1 MSETCRRLLEG
12 PPAGAAVPHLGAP
25 RAAGMRPQRRGGDGR
40 NVSHRWIGA
49 LCRRSAQ
56 VPAARVWR
64 PVPRLLRLALQGPEL
79 ALQPR
84 PGAAERRPRDGRDR
98 PRVAEALI
106 RSSPWQDLP
115 NYAQHVVPI
124 HSLPEEWLWC
134 GARRRGAPKAVSS
147 VSSRRPECTG
157 ARRGAATPPSRAP
170 RPSTSATTR
179 SPRSPSSSKR
189 GASAAS
195 GGDEWTR
202 SCRRRSREGARAA
215 QRKSSD
221 EGFCALF
228 LVSPTQ
234 SVVSLSTHP
243 LVVGSG
249 LAQSSLS
256 LVGTHGIS
264 FHAFRFPGRYPR
276 VWMFRVGYTVIGGFV

>member
-1 MSETCRRLLEG
+1 MKLPGRAAVAMTPFCQADANPDTTGFRFFAQGCSRGAACRTRPGHVHDTSETCRRLLEG
-12 PPAGAAVPHLGAP
+12 PLAGAAVPHLGAP

-56 VPAARVWR
+56 VPAARVRR

-147 VSSRRPECTG
+147 VSSHRPECAG
-157 ARRGAATPPSRAP
+157 ARRGAATPPSRAQ

-179 SPRSPSSSKR
+179 SPRSPSS
-189 GASAAS
+189 A
-195 GGDEWTR
+195 
-202 SCRRRSREGARAA
+202 RRRA
-215 QRKSSD
+215 
-221 EGFCALF
+221 
-228 LVSPTQ
+228 
-234 SVVSLSTHP
+234 
-243 LVVGSG
+243 
-249 LAQSSLS
+249 
-256 LVGTHGIS
+256 
-264 FHAFRFPGRYPR
+264 
-276 VWMFRVGYTVIGGFV
+276 